1 MLPPE
6 IKKATALPPA
16 KVRLEYV
23 DGQVRTFDMEPLLDK
38 GIFRELRD
46 PAMFASVHAVLDT
59 VEWANG
65 ADVEPEWLYED
76 SVPEE

>member
-23 DGQVRTFDMEPLLDK
+23 EGQT
-38 GIFRELRD
+38 LRQNTR
-46 PAMFASVHAVLDT
+46 PKA
-59 VEWANG
+59 
-65 ADVEPEWLYED
+65 
-76 SVPEE
+76 